1 MKTILKTMF
10 LLLMPSMLMAQI
22 EPWQIVY
29 FKQDTFQITPIEAV
43 KEFNAVIYEQRKC
56 SELKKS
62 LENEVVLLR
71 SSAENYKS
79 ASNTSSM
86 IIDSLGVVIQH
97 KDTINQLRQEQ
108 TKIERKKAKK
118 WRLVAL
124 AEVPV
129 FIILLLL

>member
-1 MKTILKTMF
+1 
-10 LLLMPSMLMAQI
+10 MAQI
-22 EPWQIVY
+22 EPWRIVY

-56 SELKKS
+56 SEVKES

-124 AEVPV
+124 AEIPV